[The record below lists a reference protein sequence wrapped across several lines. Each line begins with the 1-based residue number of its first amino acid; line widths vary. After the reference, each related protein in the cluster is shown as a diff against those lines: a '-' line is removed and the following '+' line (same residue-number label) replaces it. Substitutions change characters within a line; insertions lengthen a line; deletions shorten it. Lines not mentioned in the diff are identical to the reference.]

1 MVLWRFVRGF
11 FSGIWRAL
19 QGLSKVVTVLIPL
32 LALTF
37 FIGGLIIGIRGAQP
51 EPLPERAALLLNP
64 QGVLVE
70 TRVPLAP
77 LDAFLEGD
85 GGEVLLADVIES
97 IKRAA
102 NDDRITALVMDLQQ
116 VVGLSVSQVLEIAP
130 AIEIFRA
137 SGKPVVAYADYYDQG
152 QYALAAQADSVLL
165 HAEGGVNLQGFAV
178 YKSYLRR
185 LLDNI
190 HVTMNV
196 FRVGD
201 NKSAVEPFLR
211 DDMSDSERD
220 VIGLWLGDIWTQYT
234 TLVEAGRQFDAGT
247 IDQFIAEFP
256 DRLEDHN
263 GDLGEVALYNRLV
276 DYLMT
281 YDEMNE
287 HLADVVAAVN
297 EEGDWQA
304 VDFGHYL
311 QATAGD
317 NKASVEASSETK
329 AVIAVI
335 PIEGEL
341 IPGES
346 TQGFAGS
353 DTVLE
358 QIERAQELDNLAA
371 VVVRVNSP
379 GGSVFAAEVIRQK
392 LRTLQSSDIPV
403 VVSMGSVAASGG
415 YYIAADAEEIW
426 ALPSTITGSIGVF
439 AAFPTL
445 ERLYDWAEVNV
456 DGVTTAPLAAAIR
469 LDTGVDETG
478 KRIIN
483 SVISRVYQDFV
494 DIVANGRDMD
504 WDSVDAIAGGKV
516 WSGEDASEI
525 GLVDKLGGLE
535 DAVAAAAAFAEVD
548 DYDVRRVGIPLSPEQ
563 LILQELG
570 KNFGSASLPGFSV
583 LDKLAAQ
590 LALPLRAI
598 DSLRDPGHV
607 YLRCLE
613 CGTQF

>member
-1 MVLWRFVRGF
+1 MVLWRFVRGL

-19 QGLSKVVTVLIPL
+19 QGVSKVVTVLIPL
-32 LALTF
+32 FVLTF
-37 FIGGLIIGIRGAQP
+37 FIGGLMIGIRGTQP

-85 GGEVLLADVIES
+85 SGEVLLADVIES
-97 IKRAA
+97 IERAA
-102 NDDRITALVMDLQQ
+102 TDDRITALVMDLQQ
-116 VVGLSVSQVLEIAP
+116 VAGLSVSQVLEIVP
-130 AIEIFRA
+130 AIETFRT
-137 SGKPVVAYADYYDQG
+137 SGKPIVAYADYYDQG

-234 TLVEAGRQFDAGT
+234 TLVETGREFDAGT

-297 EEGDWQA
+297 EEGDWEA

-317 NKASVEASSETK
+317 NKASVNAGSETK
-329 AVIAVI
+329 AIIAVV

-346 TQGFAGS
+346 AQGFAGS

-358 QIERAQELDNLAA
+358 QIERAQKLDNLAA

-456 DGVTTAPLAAAIR
+456 DGVTTTPLAAAIR

-525 GLVDKLGGLE
+525 GLVDKLGGLG

-570 KNFGSASLPGFSV
+570 KNFGSASLPGLSV

-590 LALPLRAI
+590 LVLPLRTI

>member
-1 MVLWRFVRGF
+1 MALWRFVRGF

-19 QGLSKVVTVLIPL
+19 QGLSKVVTVLVPL
-32 LALTF
+32 FAVAF
-37 FIGGLIIGIRGAQP
+37 FIGALVVGIRGAQP

-70 TRVPLAP
+70 TRVPLEP
-77 LDAFLEGD
+77 FEAFLEGD

-97 IKRAA
+97 IARAA
-102 NDDRITALVMDLQQ
+102 TDDRITALVMDLQQ
-116 VVGLSVSQVLEIAP
+116 LASPTVSQVLEIAP
-130 AIEIFRA
+130 AIEAFRA
-137 SGKPVVAYADYYDQG
+137 SGKPVVAFADYYDQG
-152 QYALAAQADSVLL
+152 HYVLAAQADSVLL
-165 HAEGGVNLQGFAV
+165 HTEGGVNLQGFAV

-190 HVTMNV
+190 YITMNV

-201 NKSAVEPFLR
+201 NKSAVEPYLR
-211 DDMSDSERD
+211 DDMSASERE
-220 VIGLWLGDIWTQYT
+220 VIGLWLGDIWTQYAA
-234 TLVEAGRQFDAGT
+234 LVDTGRQFEAGT

-263 GDLGEVALYNRLV
+263 GDLGELALYNRLV

-287 HLADVVAAVN
+287 HLVDVVDATD
-297 EEGDWQA
+297 EEGDWEA
-304 VDFGHYL
+304 VEFGRYL
-311 QATAGD
+311 QATSA
-317 NKASVEASSETK
+317 ESSAAAKPDEDAK
-329 AVIAVI
+329 AVVAVI

-353 DTVLE
+353 DTVLD
-358 QIERAQELDNLAA
+358 QIERAQELEHLAA

-392 LRTLQSSDIPV
+392 LLTLRSADIPV

-483 SVISRVYQDFV
+483 SVISRIYQDFV

-504 WDSVDAIAGGKV
+504 WDAVDAIAGGKV
-516 WSGEDASEI
+516 WSGEDASAI
-525 GLVDKLGGLE
+525 GLVDKLGGLD
-535 DAVAAAAAFAEVD
+535 DAVAAAAAFADVD
-548 DYDVRRVGIPLSPEQ
+548 DYEVRRVGIPLSPEQ

-570 KNFGSASLPGFSV
+570 KNFSSSSLSGFSV

-590 LALPLRAI
+590 LAMPLRAI

-607 YLRCLE
+607 YVRCLE

>member
-32 LALTF
+32 LALTL
-37 FIGGLIIGIRGAQP
+37 FIGGLIVGIRGAQP

-102 NDDRITALVMDLQQ
+102 TDDRITALVMDLQQ

-178 YKSYLRR
+178 YKSYLRH
-185 LLDNI
+185 LLDNV

-211 DDMSDSERD
+211 DDMSESERD

-234 TLVEAGRQFDAGT
+234 TLVETGRQFDAGT

-304 VDFGHYL
+304 VDFDHYL
-311 QATAGD
+311 QATTGD
-317 NKASVEASSETK
+317 NKASVEAGSETK
-329 AVIAVI
+329 AIIAVI

-346 TQGFAGS
+346 AQGFAGS

-358 QIERAQELDNLAA
+358 QIERAQELDHLAA

-392 LRTLQSSDIPV
+392 LLTLQRSDIPV

-494 DIVANGRDMD
+494 DIVANGRDME

-516 WSGEDASEI
+516 WSGEDASAI
-525 GLVDKLGGLE
+525 GLVDKLGDLE

-570 KNFGSASLPGFSV
+570 KNFGSASLPGHSV

>member
-116 VVGLSVSQVLEIAP
+116 AVGLSVSQVLEIAP
-130 AIEIFRA
+130 AIETFRA

-392 LRTLQSSDIPV
+392 LRTLQRSDIPV

-494 DIVANGRDMD
+494 DIVANGRDME

-525 GLVDKLGGLE
+525 GLVDKLGSLE

-548 DYDVRRVGIPLSPEQ
+548 DYDVRRVGMPLSPEQ

-613 CGTQF
+613 CDTQF

>member
-11 FSGIWRAL
+11 FSVIWRVL
-19 QGLSKVVTVLIPL
+19 QRLSKVVSVLIPL
-32 LALTF
+32 LALAF
-37 FIGGLIIGIRGAQP
+37 FVGGLTIGIRGAQP

-70 TRVPLAP
+70 TRVPMAP
-77 LDAFLEGD
+77 IDAFLEGD

-97 IKRAA
+97 IERATT
-102 NDDRITALVMDLQQ
+102 DDRITALVMDLQQ
-116 VVGLSVSQVLEIAP
+116 LANPTVSQVLEIVP
-130 AIEIFRA
+130 AIKAFRA
-137 SGKPVVAYADYYDQG
+137 SGKPVIAYADYYDQG
-152 QYALAAQADSVLL
+152 QFALAAQADSVLL

-190 HVTMNV
+190 HITMNV

-211 DDMSDSERD
+211 DDMSESERE
-220 VIGLWLGDIWTQYT
+220 VIGQWLGDIWTQYAA
-234 TLVEAGRQFDAGT
+234 LVDTGRQFEAGT
-247 IDQFIAEFP
+247 VDQFIAEFP

-263 GDLGEVALYNRLV
+263 GDLGELALYNRLV
-276 DYLMT
+276 DHLMT
-281 YDEMNE
+281 YDEMDE
-287 HLADVVAAVN
+287 HLADIVDATN
-297 EEGDWQA
+297 DDGDWEA
-304 VDFGHYL
+304 VEFGRYL

-317 NKASVEASSETK
+317 KTTVTGTDEDAKAI
-329 AVIAVI
+329 IAVI

-346 TQGFAGS
+346 AQGFAGS

-392 LRTLQSSDIPV
+392 LLTLRASDIPI

-415 YYIAADAEEIW
+415 YYIAADAGEIW

-456 DGVTTAPLAAAIR
+456 DGVTTAPLATAVR
-469 LDTGVDETG
+469 MDTGVDETG

-504 WDSVDAIAGGKV
+504 WDAVDAIAGGKV
-516 WSGEDASEI
+516 WSGEDASTI
-525 GLVDKLGGLE
+525 GLVDKLGTLD
-535 DAVAAAAAFAEVD
+535 DAVAAAAGFAEVD
-548 DYDVRRVGIPLSPEQ
+548 DYDIRRVGIPLSPEQ

-570 KNFGSASLPGFSV
+570 KNFGRTALTGFSV

-590 LALPLRAI
+590 LAVPLRAV

>member
-116 VVGLSVSQVLEIAP
+116 AVGLSVSQVLEIAP
-130 AIEIFRA
+130 AIETFRA

-494 DIVANGRDMD
+494 DIVANGRDME

-525 GLVDKLGGLE
+525 GLVDKLGSLE
-535 DAVAAAAAFAEVD
+535 DAVAAAAAFADVD
-548 DYDVRRVGIPLSPEQ
+548 DYDVRRIGIPLSPEQ

-613 CGTQF
+613 CDTQF

>member
-1 MVLWRFVRGF
+1 MVLWRFMRGF
-11 FSGIWRAL
+11 FSGIWRVL

-37 FIGGLIIGIRGAQP
+37 FVGGLIIGIRGAQP

-116 VVGLSVSQVLEIAP
+116 AVGLSVSQVLEIAP
-130 AIEIFRA
+130 AIETFRA

-234 TLVEAGRQFDAGT
+234 TLVETGRQFDAGT

-317 NKASVEASSETK
+317 NKASVETSSETK
-329 AVIAVI
+329 AIIAVI

-494 DIVANGRDMD
+494 DIVSNGRDMD

-535 DAVAAAAAFAEVD
+535 DAVAAAAAVAEVD
-548 DYDVRRVGIPLSPEQ
+548 DYNVRRVGIPLSPEQ

-570 KNFGSASLPGFSV
+570 KNFGSASLPGRSV
-583 LDKLAAQ
+583 LVKLAAQ

>member
-116 VVGLSVSQVLEIAP
+116 AVGLSVSQVLEIAP
-130 AIEIFRA
+130 AIETFRA

-311 QATAGD
+311 RATAGD
-317 NKASVEASSETK
+317 NKTSVEASSDTK

-392 LRTLQSSDIPV
+392 LRTLQRSDIPV

-494 DIVANGRDMD
+494 DIVANGRDME

-525 GLVDKLGGLE
+525 GLVDKLGSLE

-548 DYDVRRVGIPLSPEQ
+548 DYDVRRIGIPLSPEQ

-613 CGTQF
+613 CDTQF